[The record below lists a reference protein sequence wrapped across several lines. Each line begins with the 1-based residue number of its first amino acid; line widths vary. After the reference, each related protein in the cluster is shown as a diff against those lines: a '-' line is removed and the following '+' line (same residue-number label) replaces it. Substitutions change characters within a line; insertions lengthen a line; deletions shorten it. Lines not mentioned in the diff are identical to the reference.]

1 MNTHFDITW
10 TSLWRIFLFGI
21 AAFLAIIGREVLLAL
36 FLAIVISAGLDF
48 FVNFFEKRG
57 IPRAVS
63 VLFLFI
69 VAAALVLIVAYVVV
83 PALIQD
89 LYAIISRFDQ
99 RAANYWLGP
108 LLNFNG
114 ASSLSLLVNRISGEI
129 LDGGVATFST
139 FSGAFERLALGATVI
154 VSAFYL
160 SLSRDGIE
168 RFIRA
173 VFPGTHEGMAVTL
186 YRRARKKI
194 GIWLRTQV
202 LLSLLVGFLTW
213 LALFL
218 LGVEHALVL
227 ALLTALLE
235 LVPFVGPLIAGAIAV
250 LLALLTSPLLA
261 VSVLIAFVVIQQ
273 VEGHVLVPLITGK
286 SVGLHPV
293 IVIIALLLGATA
305 DGLLGAIIAVPAAAV
320 IQEVL
325 EDFATRKRSPDV
337 PLPRPSSNR

>member
-1 MNTHFDITW
+1 MTTTRFDITW
-10 TSLWRIFLFGI
+10 ASLWRIFLFAV
-21 AAFLAIIGREVLLAL
+21 AAFLVVIGREVLLAL
-36 FLAIVISAGLDF
+36 FLAVVISAGLDF

-57 IPRAVS
+57 IPRPVS
-63 VLFLFI
+63 VMALFL
-69 VAAALVLIVAYVVV
+69 AAALLGLVIAYVIV

-99 RAANYWLGP
+99 TAANYWLGP

-114 ASSLSLLVNRISGEI
+114 TRSLSLLVTRISGQI
-129 LDGGVATFST
+129 IDGGAATFTT

-173 VFPGTHEGMAVTL
+173 VLPGAHENIAITL
-186 YRRARKKI
+186 YRRSRKKI

-273 VEGHVLVPLITGK
+273 LESHVLVPLITGR

-293 IVIIALLLGATA
+293 IVIIALVLGATA
-305 DGLLGAIIAVPAAAV
+305 AGLLGAIIAVPAAAV

-325 EDFATRKRSPDV
+325 EEFASRRRSPDV
-337 PLPRPSSNR
+337 PLPRPSR